1 MSALPFVPFLGAI
14 HGLGTGDP
22 NLYRIV
28 SFDTLQV
35 WRPAVLRLLA
45 QRLPEMLR
53 TVCADG
59 PAIHGTVSETILAVN
74 MRSFELGRMCRAA
87 RVSPG

>member
-28 SFDTLQV
+28 SFDTLHV
-35 WRPAVLRLLA
+35 WRPGVLRLLA
-45 QRLPEMLR
+45 QRLP
-53 TVCADG
+53 
-59 PAIHGTVSETILAVN
+59 
-74 MRSFELGRMCRAA
+74 
-87 RVSPG
+87 